1 MVLGMEVDK
10 TSAKE
15 SAHLNFLLQ
24 GSLRNES
31 VEKRMRERMIQVQQE
46 AILHV

>member
-1 MVLGMEVDK
+1 MHGTEVDK

-15 SAHLNFLLQ
+15 SADLNFLLQ

>member
-1 MVLGMEVDK
+1 MEVDK
-10 TSAKE
+10 TLAKE

-24 GSLRNES
+24 GSLLNES